1 MSGLTLD
8 HLVWRMEEVHRHA
21 ELVDRS
27 SGRTARSF
35 PESARRIRGLSR
47 GLISRFNLGAGD
59 TVKVLAFNSADHVE
73 LLLGVPLTAAA
84 LDSLNPRT
92 PTEALV
98 VDAASSPPALVVVDP
113 AMLIHPTVGES
124 ARAVLS
130 TLEELRV
137 PVLMM
142 GKRDLG
148 HTLLEDVVTEGMA
161 QTMPL
166 PSLHE
171 EDTAYRFHTSGTT
184 GVPTTH
190 AVTHRQAV
198 LHCLSQATVDAT
210 GLSRTD
216 RVLPLAP
223 LFHVNG
229 WGLPL
234 VSVMVGASV
243 VLPGGDLTSQRL
255 VQVLQEEEVTVAAA
269 VPTVWHDVCEA
280 VSSSPGTEFPA
291 LREVL
296 TGGSPVS
303 DWMASTVRSVL
314 GTEVVSAWGM
324 TESMACSTYE
334 REAAEESAG
343 RPIPLMEMRV
353 VGIDG
358 VVSPGNRGRLEIRGP
373 FVIGLGPQVR
383 GDAWFDTGDIASRD
397 EAGRIR
403 LHDRSKDLIKSGG
416 EWIASAEVENL
427 LCTHP
432 AVTGAAVVARP
443 DPRWGERPVAYLTT
457 EPALAR
463 PTPEEVSAHL
473 LPLMPKWWMP
483 DRITFVDDL
492 PRTAVGKVDKRSLR
506 DLEARTQP
514 HELHTKDKEEV
525 SA

>member
-21 ELVDRS
+21 EIVDRS
-27 SGRTARSF
+27 SARSVRSF
-35 PESARRIRGLSR
+35 PEAARRIRDLAR
-47 GLISRFNLGAGD
+47 GLRSRFGLGTGD
-59 TVKVLAFNSADHVE
+59 TVKVLAFNSTHHVE
-73 LLLGVPLTAAA
+73 LLLGVPLTGAA

-92 PTEALV
+92 PTEALIL
-98 VDAASSPPALVVVDP
+98 DASSSAPALVIVDP
-113 AMLIHPTVGES
+113 ATLAHPTVGEA

-130 TLEELRV
+130 VLERMAV

-142 GKRDLG
+142 GDG
-148 HTLLEDVVTEGMA
+148 DPGCPSLEGVVTEGA
-161 QTMPL
+161 RVADPL
-166 PSLHE
+166 PATDE
-171 EDTAYRFHTSGTT
+171 NDTAYRFHTSGTT
-184 GVPTTH
+184 GSPKTH
-190 AVTHRQAV
+190 TVSHRQAL

-210 GLSRTD
+210 GLSRKD

-234 VSVMVGASV
+234 VSVMVGASL
-243 VLPGGDLTSQRL
+243 VLPGGDLTPRRL

-269 VPTVWHDVCEA
+269 VPTVWHDVCEVVLTA
-280 VSSSPGTEFPA
+280 PGTKFPA

-303 DWMASTVRSVL
+303 DWVCSTLRSVL
-314 GTEVVSAWGM
+314 DTEVVSAWGM

-334 REAAEESAG
+334 REAAEESVG
-343 RPIPLMEMRV
+343 RPIPLVEMRV

-358 VVSPGNRGRLEIRGP
+358 PVPAGDRGRLEIRGP
-373 FVIGLGPQVR
+373 FVIGLGR
-383 GDAWFDTGDIASRD
+383 AAGGNEWFDTGDIASRD
-397 EAGRIR
+397 LSGRIR

-443 DPRWGERPVAYLTT
+443 DPRWGERPVAYVTT
-457 EPALAR
+457 ESSSER
-463 PTPEEVSAHL
+463 PTEEQIVAHL
-473 LPLMPKWWMP
+473 LPLMPKWWLP
-483 DRITFVDDL
+483 DRIKFVEDL

-506 DLEARTQP
+506 DLEAQTI
-514 HELHTKDKEEV
+514 HELQSTDKEEV